1 MEHRDDLEQLLLSGL
16 PEDERRQVQQSMEQA
31 TRIKLERLRQGR
43 SPEMDWLDED
53 QDEFAD

>member
-43 SPEMDWLDED
+43 SPEMDWLNDD

>member
-43 SPEMDWLDED
+43 SPEMDSLNDD

>member
-16 PEDERRQVQQSMEQA
+16 PEDERHQTQQSMDQA
-31 TRIKLERLRQGR
+31 TRLKLQRLRQGR
-43 SPEMDWLDED
+43 SPELDSLEED